1 MKLNIFVGTI
11 TNTKKSS
18 AISGKMNIDGKAP
31 YSFDAQL
38 AKDVSGNTYIFQPS
52 LEIQAN
58 KETHFTLK
66 GMFSLKNWKQVD
78 IQFDADG
85 ITKEPVS
92 GKRNIYFY
100 FWQLFPLAFS
110 HHNNFRPAC
119 LVQYVEPD

>member
-1 MKLNIFVGTI
+1 MNFNISVGTI
-11 TNTKKSS
+11 TNTKKSAS
-18 AISGKMNIDGKAP
+18 ISGKMNIDGKAP
-31 YSFDAQL
+31 YSLDAQL
-38 AKDVSGNTYIFQPS
+38 EKDVSGNTYIFQPS

-58 KETHFTLK
+58 KETHLTLK

-100 FWQLFPLAFS
+100 FLAVVATCF
-110 HHNNFRPAC
+110 
-119 LVQYVEPD
+119 L